1 MAHII
6 GERIR
11 LRAAEKSEINLF
23 LTWINDPEVTE
34 NLTLIYPMSQ
44 FEEDRWYEHMMSLP
58 PAEHVMVIDIQ
69 DEGQPGGYRPIGT
82 TQFHNLDWRCRSAEV
97 GILIGEKTLWNQG
110 YGTETMKLM
119 LKHGFE
125 SLNLHRIW
133 LQVYAKNKRGIRAYE
148 KVGYQFEGQFREA
161 HYQHG
166 QYFDVHFMSVLRPEW
181 LLNQKLQQNEGSN

>member
-6 GERIR
+6 SERIR
-11 LRAAEKSEINLF
+11 LRAAEKEEIKLF
-23 LTWINDPEVTE
+23 LHWINDPEVTE

-44 FEEDRWYEHMMSLP
+44 FEEDRWYEQMMTLP
-58 PAEHVMVIDIQ
+58 LAEHVMVIDIQ
-69 DEGQPGGYRPIGT
+69 DESQPGGYRPIGT

-97 GILIGEKTLWNQG
+97 GIMIGEKDFWNQG

-133 LQVYAKNKRGIRAYE
+133 LRVYAKNKRGIRAYE
-148 KVGYQFEGQFREA
+148 KAGYQYEGKFRDG

-166 QYFDVHFMSVLRPEW
+166 QYYDLLFMSILRHEW
-181 LLNQKLQQNEGSN
+181 DDLQSENQK

>member
-1 MAHII
+1 MAHIL

-11 LRAAEKSEINLF
+11 LRAAEKNETNLF
-23 LTWINDPEVTE
+23 VAWINDPEVTE

-44 FEEDRWYEHMMSLP
+44 FEEDRWYEHMMTLP

-69 DEGQPGGYRPIGT
+69 DESQPGGYRPIGLT
-82 TQFHNLDWRCRSAEV
+82 HFHNLDWRCQSAEV
-97 GILIGEKTLWNQG
+97 GIMIGEKTFWNQG

-133 LQVYAKNKRGIRAYE
+133 LRVYAKNKRGIRAYE
-148 KVGYQFEGQFREA
+148 KAGYIYEGNFREA

-166 QYFDVHFMSVLRPEW
+166 QYFDVHFMSVLRSEW
-181 LLNQKLQQNEGSN
+181 LSNQNLQKEEGTN